1 MDIYNTEY
9 TLSFGEQNGVDEEN
23 LNKER
28 QVSKKQRDSFSRAV
42 KAGVNMVFGTDAA
55 IYPHGDNAKQF
66 SRMVEF
72 GMTELQAIQS
82 ATINSAKLLK
92 MHNTLGQ
99 IKTGYAADIIAVEG
113 NPLNN
118 ISTLEQIPFVMKAG
132 IVYKTEK

>member
-1 MDIYNTEY
+1 
-9 TLSFGEQNGVDEEN
+9 
-23 LNKER
+23 
-28 QVSKKQRDSFSRAV
+28 
-42 KAGVNMVFGTDAA
+42 MVFGTDAA